1 MLNVLLYVILGA
13 TTYTAKELHKK
24 GAFLAVPHLLKV
36 EIEVGDNEGTLKLFT
51 TRQTSMGYRDT
62 IIKEISMSREEL
74 LRVTSYLEYPNKND
88 PLLTVFDNGKPIFK
102 STVSKYLGHVNQIG
116 YAYTLALVPGSL
128 VPVLGN
134 IGGAIVGAK
143 MGMRK
148 DLLEAINRYL
158 KHQYLE
164 VGEKYGIFTSLEI
177 GAAYGLPFEPDD
189 STTIKGKIIPQVM
202 LSGRVFQSKFF
213 SHGIGLEYLMSKAD
227 VQDASGNTVGSCD
240 MTGFLGLI
248 TTRFRIF
255 KNDIIEVGL
264 NIDAG
269 AGYANLDYTR
279 NNTTVDSGN
288 KFIMA
293 TKAGFEVLYYPIYG
307 SGLAVKG
314 AIYGVSYGSDAAFVK
329 MPMDYGYQGAGLRIG
344 ASYVF

>member
-1 MLNVLLYVILGA
+1 MYNILLTILVSV
-13 TTYTAKELHKK
+13 TTYTGKDLHKK

-36 EIEVGDNEGTLKLFT
+36 EIEVGDNEGTIKLFT
-51 TRQTSMGYRDT
+51 TKQTSMGYRDT
-62 IIKEISMSREEL
+62 IIKEISMSMDEL
-74 LRVTSYLEYPNKND
+74 LKVTSFLEYPNKND

-148 DLLEAINRYL
+148 DLIEAINRYL

-164 VGEKYGIFTSLEI
+164 TGEKYGLYAGLNI
-177 GAAYGLPFEPDD
+177 GAAYGLPFNPDD
-189 STTIKGKIIPQVM
+189 TTQIKGKIIPQIV
-202 LSGRVFQSKFF
+202 LEGRVFQSKFF
-213 SHGIGLEYLMSKAD
+213 SHGIALEYLMSKAD
-227 VQDASGNTVGSCD
+227 VLDNNNNVVGECNLS
-240 MTGFLGLI
+240 GFLGFV
-248 TTRFRIF
+248 TTRFRLYRS
-255 KNDIIEVGL
+255 DVVEVGINL
-264 NIDAG
+264 DAG
-269 AGYANLDYTR
+269 GGPATLDYTR
-279 NNTTVDSGN
+279 NNNDMGSGS

-293 TKAGFEVLYYPIYG
+293 TKAGVEVLYYPVYG
-307 SGLAVKG
+307 SGLVVKG
-314 AIYGVSYGSDAAFVK
+314 AVYGVSYGSDPAFVK
-329 MPMDYGYQGAGLRIG
+329 MPMSFGYQGAGLRIG

>member
-1 MLNVLLYVILGA
+1 MVNLLLYIIVGV
-13 TTYTAKELHKK
+13 TTYSGKELYKK
-24 GAFLAVPHLLKV
+24 EAFLAVPHLLKI
-36 EIEVGDNEGTLKLFT
+36 EIEVSDNEGILRLFT

-128 VPVLGN
+128 VPVIGN
-134 IGGAIVGAK
+134 IGGGIVGAK

-164 VGEKYGIFTSLEI
+164 VGEKYGVIADLDI
-177 GAAYGLPFEPDD
+177 GALYGLPFKADD
-189 STTIKGKIIPQVM
+189 TTTIKGKIIPQIT
-202 LSGRVFQSKFF
+202 LFGRVFHSKFF
-213 SHGIGLEYLMSKAD
+213 SHGIGIEYLMSKAD
-227 VQDASGNTVGSCD
+227 VYNSGWNKVGYCN
-240 MTGFLGLI
+240 MTGFVGFVM
-248 TTRFRIF
+248 TRFRVYKDDIF
-255 KNDIIEVGL
+255 EIGFNL
-264 NIDAG
+264 DAG
-269 AGYANLDYTR
+269 AGYANVDYTR
-279 NNTTVDSGN
+279 NNTTLESGS

-293 TKAGFEVLYYPIYG
+293 TRIGVEGLYYPVYG
-307 SGLAVKG
+307 SGF
-314 AIYGVSYGSDAAFVK
+314 AIKVALSGVSYGSDAVFE
-329 MPMDYGYQGAGLRIG
+329 MPRKYGYQGAGLRIG
-344 ASYVF
+344 AAYVF